1 MLSRCALSRSTAS
14 PVVSGEIEIMI
25 VYAQPEGAVL
35 KHWALPH
42 GSRVADAQRR
52 AALDPDFAHVDVMN
66 AAIGIFGNSVTA
78 DQLLKA
84 GDRIEIYRP
93 LQTDPK
99 AARRARAKAS
109 SRSGRS

>member
-1 MLSRCALSRSTAS
+1 MT
-14 PVVSGEIEIMI
+14 GDIEIVV
-25 VYAQPEGAVL
+25 VYAEPERAVL
-35 KHWALPH
+35 KHWALPQ

-66 AAIGIFGNSVTA
+66 AAVGIFGTAVTA
-78 DQLLKA
+78 AQLLKP

-93 LQTDPK
+93 LQADPK
-99 AARRARAKAS
+99 AARRARAKAA